1 MGIEN
6 TARDLIITCNPS
18 VTNLPE
24 RRARFSCEKHRH
36 TSQRQPMRPLE
47 TNTDGAAPTEQVV
60 LYNPMLPMANGAV
73 GLAEIMTVRVEYLDT
88 RILSI
93 AEVYEIILVDHHR
106 MGEHELARTGTV
118 RAPCL
123 DEIAIAIEL
132 DHA

>member
-1 MGIEN
+1 
-6 TARDLIITCNPS
+6 
-18 VTNLPE
+18 
-24 RRARFSCEKHRH
+24 
-36 TSQRQPMRPLE
+36 
-47 TNTDGAAPTEQVV
+47 
-60 LYNPMLPMANGAV
+60 V